1 MIKSCVAMAAFLCA
15 AVPTAGYG
23 QVFLASRPHPEFLI
37 GPLFVVANVSPD
49 SGPVTVNLSW
59 SLTLK
64 PGLRKA
70 DISQDLYLLW
80 PAEVTEATAP
90 GAAEPALLREVEG
103 RGFSVTG
110 SGRLLLRSRDR
121 MQVGTSALGE
131 PLGVLASYVAYTRA
145 GAQTG
150 SVTYIKIPWTP
161 KLADQ
166 LAVVTL
172 ALPLRGLI
180 TPKATTW
187 LDEFFWGRRQ
197 IVTVGFGDLG
207 PPVLGLFSLYYERRD
222 RVVHLAREYSLL
234 IANFGDSDH
243 LKIEEITPAT
253 AVRRQSRVRAGGE
266 VVALTLIPSQDTTA
280 QSLRVQFHYFSGR
293 INWRPVVISALIL
306 LVTNFAGVLMFSTD
320 MSRRIKR
327 RRRARR
333 RFAAVATAVADATNG
348 NVPSR
353 ETLITLVSVG
363 TPYDEVVARF
373 GRPDEEHERVTP
385 PGRRT
390 MIYRSTNDGE
400 QHEVAIELRDNRVAE
415 VTCVTSH

>member
-15 AVPTAGYG
+15 AAPTAGHG

-37 GPLFVVANVSPD
+37 GPLFVVAQVSP
-49 SGPVTVNLSW
+49 GLAPVTVNLSF
-59 SLTLK
+59 SLTVK
-64 PGLRKA
+64 PGVRKA
-70 DISQDLYLLW
+70 DINQDLYLLW
-80 PAEVTEATAP
+80 PAEVSEGTAP
-90 GAAEPALLREVEG
+90 GPSDPQLTREVET
-103 RGFSVTG
+103 RGFAVTG
-110 SGRLLLRSRDR
+110 SGRLLMRSRDR
-121 MQVGTSALGE
+121 MQVGTVALGE
-131 PLGVLASYVAYTRA
+131 PLDVAASYVAYARP

-172 ALPLRGLI
+172 VLPLRGLI
-180 TPKATTW
+180 APKATTW

-197 IVTVGFGDLG
+197 VITIGFGDLG
-207 PPVLGLFSLYYERRD
+207 PPALGLFSLYYERRD

-234 IANFGDSDH
+234 IANFADSDH
-243 LKIEEITPAT
+243 LKIEEITPAM
-253 AVRRQSRVRAGGE
+253 AVRRQSRVRTGGE
-266 VVALTLIPSQDTTA
+266 VVALTLLPSQDTTA

-333 RFAAVATAVADATNG
+333 RFAAVAASPNG

-353 ETLITLVSVG
+353 ETLVTLIRVG

-390 MIYRSTNDGE
+390 MIYRATNDSE
-400 QHEVAIELRDNRVAE
+400 QNEVAIELRDNRVTE

>member
-1 MIKSCVAMAAFLCA
+1 MIKSCVAIAAFLCA
-15 AVPTAGYG
+15 ATPTAGHG

-37 GPLFVVANVSPD
+37 GPLFVVAQVSPD
-49 SGPVTVNLSW
+49 LAKVTVNLSF
-59 SLTLK
+59 SLTVK
-64 PGLRKA
+64 PGQRKA
-70 DISQDLYLLW
+70 DINQDLYLLW
-80 PAEVTEATAP
+80 PADVPESTAP
-90 GAAEPALLREVEG
+90 GPADPQLAREIET
-103 RGFSVTG
+103 RGFAVTG

-121 MQVGTSALGE
+121 MQVGTVALGE
-131 PLGVLASYVAYTRA
+131 PLDVSASYVSYTRP

-161 KLADQ
+161 KLTDQ

-172 ALPLRGLI
+172 VLPLRGLI
-180 TPKATTW
+180 APKATTW

-197 IVTVGFGDLG
+197 VITIGFGDLG

-253 AVRRQSRVRAGGE
+253 AVRRQSRVRTGGE

-280 QSLRVQFHYFSGR
+280 QSLRVQFHYFTGR

-320 MSRRIKR
+320 MTRRIKR

-333 RFAAVATAVADATNG
+333 RFAAMAAATNG

-353 ETLITLVSVG
+353 ESLTTLVSVG
-363 TPYDEVVARF
+363 TRYEEVVARF

-390 MIYRSTNDGE
+390 MIYRATNDGE
-400 QHEVAIELRDNRVAE
+400 QNEVAIELRDNRVTE
-415 VTCVTSH
+415 ITCVTSH

>member
-15 AVPTAGYG
+15 AAPAAGHA

-59 SLTLK
+59 SLTIK

-110 SGRLLLRSRDR
+110 SGRLVLRSRDR
-121 MQVGTSALGE
+121 MQVGTTALGE
-131 PLGVLASYVAYTRA
+131 PLDVLASYVAYTRA

-150 SVTYIKIPWTP
+150 SVTYIKIPWSP

-172 ALPLRGLI
+172 LLPLRGLI
-180 TPKATTW
+180 TPKETTW
-187 LDEFFWGRRQ
+187 LNEFFWGRRQ
-197 IVTVGFGDLG
+197 VVTVGFGDLG

-266 VVALTLIPSQDTTA
+266 VVALTLQPSQDVTA
-280 QSLRVQFHYFSGR
+280 QSVRVQFHYFSGR

-333 RFAAVATAVADATNG
+333 RFAAVAASSNG

-353 ETLITLVSVG
+353 ETLVTLIRVG

-390 MIYRSTNDGE
+390 MIYRATNDGE
-400 QHEVAIELRDNRVAE
+400 QNEVAIELRDNRVTE

>member
-1 MIKSCVAMAAFLCA
+1 MIKSCVAMAAFLWA
-15 AVPTAGYG
+15 AAPTAGYG

-37 GPLFVVANVSPD
+37 GPLFVVAQVSP
-49 SGPVTVNLSW
+49 GLAPVTVNLSF
-59 SLTLK
+59 SLTVK
-64 PGLRKA
+64 PGVRKA
-70 DISQDLYLLW
+70 DINQALYLLW
-80 PAEVTEATAP
+80 PAEVSEGTAP
-90 GAAEPALLREVEG
+90 GQPDPQLTREVET
-103 RGFSVTG
+103 RGFAVAG
-110 SGRLLLRSRDR
+110 SGRLLMRSRDR
-121 MQVGTSALGE
+121 MQVGTVALGE
-131 PLGVLASYVAYTRA
+131 PLDVAASYVAYTRP

-172 ALPLRGLI
+172 VLPLRGLI
-180 TPKATTW
+180 APKATTW

-197 IVTVGFGDLG
+197 VITIGFGDLG
-207 PPVLGLFSLYYERRD
+207 PPALGLFSLYYERRD

-234 IANFGDSDH
+234 IANFADSDH
-243 LKIEEITPAT
+243 LKIEEITPAM

-266 VVALTLIPSQDTTA
+266 VVALTLLPSQDTTA

-333 RFAAVATAVADATNG
+333 RFAAVAASPNG

-353 ETLITLVSVG
+353 ETLVTLIKVG
-363 TPYDEVVARF
+363 TPYDEVMARF

-390 MIYRSTNDGE
+390 MIYRATNDGE
-400 QHEVAIELRDNRVAE
+400 QNEVAIELRDNRVTE

>member
-15 AVPTAGYG
+15 AAPTAGYG

-49 SGPVTVNLSW
+49 SGPVAVNLSW

-80 PAEVTEATAP
+80 PAELTEATAP

-131 PLGVLASYVAYTRA
+131 PLDVLASYVAYTRA

-150 SVTYIKIPWTP
+150 SVTYIKIPWSP

-172 ALPLRGLI
+172 TLPLRGLI

-266 VVALTLIPSQDTTA
+266 VVALTLQPSQDVTA
-280 QSLRVQFHYFSGR
+280 QSVRVQFHYFAGR

-320 MSRRIKR
+320 MTRRLKR

-333 RFAAVATAVADATNG
+333 RFAAVAAATNG

-353 ETLITLVSVG
+353 ETLVTLIGVG
-363 TPYDEVVARF
+363 TPYAEVVARF

-390 MIYRSTNDGE
+390 MIYRATNDGE
-400 QHEVAIELRDNRVAE
+400 QHEVAIELRDNRVTE
-415 VTCVTSH
+415 VTCITSH